1 MKISELAEKLKN
13 DESFSCMVTGAVK
26 SALSESEHLK
36 GLREVGDAKI
46 LTSGNMKPKVGGGY
60 MALPNGWMKTPEGS
74 VVNPNVGTKT
84 KNAGGNYW
92 IELSETMQGFGDGFL
107 KLLQSNGRSVS
118 KALEEATST
127 AGGFLV
133 PDEFQSS
140 VIMYDA
146 PQAIVWPRANIFN
159 MSTEKLGMPKLSQV
173 STGTADHFAG
183 VIFEWT
189 DEGGEKQET
198 EPNFEFLEL
207 IVHELSGYTE
217 ITDTLIMDSA
227 INIMNFL
234 TKLFRAA
241 YMWITDKI
249 FFDGDGAKKPLG
261 VITDPAVNLIN
272 RTNAGD
278 VIWTD
283 MVNIN
288 DALPAHFDAKAIWT
302 ISKNVWSR
310 LRNERDNNNAIL
322 LHEKYASVEAGV
334 PTSIL
339 GKDVVFSD
347 NKTSALGFK
356 GDVVLGDWQHYY
368 IGNRMGLRID
378 SSTHFKFRNNKT
390 AVRIVGRLDGQAA
403 QPKAFVVLDLTT
415 GGS

>member
-1 MKISELAEKLKN
+1 MKITELAEKLKN
-13 DESFSCMVTGAVK
+13 DENFSCMVSEAVK
-26 SALSESEHLK
+26 SALAQELK
-36 GLREVGDAKI
+36 GLKEVGASRI
-46 LTSGNMKPKVGGGY
+46 LTAGDTKPKVGDSY
-60 MALPNGWMKTPEGS
+60 IALPNGWMKTPEGS

-92 IELSETMQGFGDGFL
+92 IELSRPMEEFADGFL
-107 KLLQSNGRSVS
+107 KLLQSNGRKIN

-133 PDEFQSS
+133 PDEFQAS

-159 MSTEKLGMPKLSQV
+159 MTTEKLGMPKLSQV
-173 STGTADHFAG
+173 STGTVDHFAG
-183 VIFEWT
+183 VVFEWT

-261 VITDPAVNLIN
+261 VITDPSTIKVNRITAGTVQWTDLIN
-272 RTNAGD
+272 MDTQ
-278 VIWTD
+278 
-283 MVNIN
+283 
-288 DALPAHFDAKAIWT
+288 LPAHFDQNAVWNINKPIWLT
-302 ISKNVWSR
+302 
-310 LRNERDNNNAIL
+310 LRNERDNNNAL
-322 LHEKYASVEAGV
+322 LFKEFADVESGV
-334 PTSIL
+334 PRAIL
-339 GKDVVFSD
+339 GKPVVYSD
-347 NKTSALGFK
+347 NKTSAKGSK

-403 QPKAFVVLDLTT
+403 QPKSFVILDLTS

>member
-1 MKISELAEKLKN
+1 MKYTIPELAEKLKN
-13 DESFSCMVTGAVK
+13 DNSFACMVTDAVK
-26 SALSESEHLK
+26 SALASELK
-36 GLREVGDAKI
+36 ELKEVGETRI
-46 LTSGNMKPKVGGGY
+46 LTPGDMKPKVGGGY
-60 MALPNGWMKTPEGS
+60 IALPNGWMKTPEGS

-92 IELSETMQGFGDGFL
+92 IELSEKMQGFGDGFL
-107 KLLQSNGRSVS
+107 KLLQSNGRNVS

-159 MSTEKLGMPKLSQV
+159 MTTEKLGMPKLSQV
-173 STGTADHFAG
+173 STGTVDHFAG
-183 VIFEWT
+183 VVFEWT

-261 VITDPAVNLIN
+261 IITDPSTIKVNRITAGTVKWTDLIN
-272 RTNAGD
+272 MDTQ
-278 VIWTD
+278 
-283 MVNIN
+283 
-288 DALPAHFDAKAIWT
+288 LPAHFDQNA
-302 ISKNVWSR
+302 VWNINKPVWLT
-310 LRNERDNNNAIL
+310 LRNERDNNNAL
-322 LHEKYASVEAGV
+322 LFKEFADVESGV
-334 PTSIL
+334 PRAIL
-339 GKDVVFSD
+339 GKPVVYSD
-347 NKTSALGFK
+347 NKTSAKGSK
-356 GDVVLGDWQHYY
+356 GDVVLGDFQHYY

-403 QPKAFVVLDLTT
+403 QPKAFVILDLTS